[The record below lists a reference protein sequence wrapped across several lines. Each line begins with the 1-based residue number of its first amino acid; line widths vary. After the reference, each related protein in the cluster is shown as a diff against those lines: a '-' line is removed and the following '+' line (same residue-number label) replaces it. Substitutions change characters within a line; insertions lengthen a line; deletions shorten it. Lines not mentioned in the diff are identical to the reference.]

1 MEYAF
6 KAHKIADEDKVVNAA
21 LCLKGEASEW
31 LMGLTRKRGEEPF
44 ANWSDFES
52 GIKKRFEPANLQT
65 RLQLQLH
72 EIKQTATLEEY
83 IRRFQNLVMQVDD
96 LPELTKVTH
105 FMCGLKTDL
114 RRELRKQGPQTLEAA
129 IRLAVDTR
137 DSLMDDAPRGT
148 SPRDSAGS
156 HLSTA
161 MEIDSLEYRSRNRDP
176 DPRQCFNCRR
186 FGHISRYCPRARR
199 TGDRGRRFVPRSN
212 RPRFHALEAGP
223 RKEERQ

>member
-1 MEYAF
+1 METDQNGDTRSFVGQVLAEIRDAAQQQSQLFLRALENRDATRTPGEKRSNVPWPTFLGEPDENVRSWLQSMEYAF

-105 FMCGLKTDL
+105 FMCGLKT
-114 RRELRKQGPQTLEAA
+114 GTCAA
-129 IRLAVDTR
+129 SYASKAHRPSKR
-137 DSLMDDAPRGT
+137 P
-148 SPRDSAGS
+148 SA
-156 HLSTA
+156 
-161 MEIDSLEYRSRNRDP
+161 SR
-176 DPRQCFNCRR
+176 
-186 FGHISRYCPRARR
+186 
-199 TGDRGRRFVPRSN
+199 
-212 RPRFHALEAGP
+212 
-223 RKEERQ
+223 